1 MSIYVPLDELQRA
14 SADYGFAYL
23 LTSSAAGKAPHAV
36 AVQPVVADDH
46 IRVDG
51 LGRRTRAN
59 ADACAAV
66 ALVWVPATIGQY
78 SLIVDGQASP
88 GAGDGL
94 VIRPTRAV
102 LHRPAPG
109 SVEDSACGADCREIA
124 LPGAAGN

>member
-1 MSIYVPLDELQRA
+1 MLGGVLGAGALAGGGHGRVEHPLAEDAHELGAIGR
-14 SADYGFAYL
+14 G
-23 LTSSAAGKAPHAV
+23 
-36 AVQPVVADDH
+36 
-46 IRVDG
+46 RVDVLGGVELVEG
-51 LGRRTRAN
+51 LGRRTRAK

-66 ALVWVPATIGQY
+66 ALVWVPAMIGQY

-109 SVEDSACGADCREIA
+109 PVEGSACGADCREIA
-124 LPGAAGN
+124 LPGAAGH